1 MDNLKINISSLGNPL
16 DPITWSGTPY
26 NIANSLKKKG
36 VLGRAIQ
43 SAFQPNSRI
52 GRSLFFRIT
61 RFYYQKSKDLERGT
75 LYRYYRSHRLK
86 RSVSPNSHT
95 LHMGTLDMPFLKL
108 PTNQNHY
115 LYCDSTWH
123 LWSNQSTEMH
133 GYKKRLLQ
141 DAEKL
146 ERKSY
151 QQFKHIFTISEYV
164 KNDLISHYHINSSKI
179 TVVGTGLGIIKPF
192 FKEKDYENNMILFAA
207 KGRFDDKGGQVV
219 LEAFKSAYVKNP
231 QLHLTI
237 VGQNDY
243 KEKIEHPGITSLG
256 FISLEELQ
264 ELFNTHSLFL
274 MPAINEPW
282 GLVYLEALACK
293 MPIIGLNR
301 NAFPELSGYG
311 KHGYILKD
319 ETSSE
324 LSNQLLKVMASPEEL
339 KQKGESGQKYCLSN
353 FSWENTT
360 EKIISTIQNIS

>member
-1 MDNLKINISSLGNPL
+1 MRNLKINICSLGNPL
-16 DPITWSGTPY
+16 DPKTWSGTPY
-26 NIANSLKKKG
+26 NIAHSLKEED
-36 VLGRAIQ
+36 VLGKAIQ
-43 SAFQPNSRI
+43 SDFQPKSRV
-52 GRSLFFRIT
+52 GRSLFFRT
-61 RFYYQKSKDLERGT
+61 NRFYYQKSKDLQRGA
-75 LYRYYRSHRLK
+75 LDRYYRSYHLK
-86 RSVSPNSHT
+86 NNVSPNSHT

-108 PTNQNHY
+108 PINQNHY

-123 LWSNQSTEMH
+123 LWSTQSTDMQ
-133 GYKKRLLQ
+133 GYKKRMLR

-164 KNDLISHYHINSSKI
+164 KNDLVNHYHINSSKI
-179 TVVGTGLGIIKPF
+179 TVVGTGLGIIKSF
-192 FKEKDYENNMILFAA
+192 LKEKKYDNNKILFAA
-207 KGRFDDKGGQVV
+207 KGRFNDKGGQLV
-219 LEAFKSAYVKNP
+219 LDGFKSAYTKNP

-256 FISLEELQ
+256 FIPLEDLQ

-282 GLVYLEALACK
+282 GLVYLEALANK
-293 MPIIGLNR
+293 MPIMGLNR

-311 KHGYILKD
+311 KFGYILKD

-324 LSNQLLKVMASPEEL
+324 LSSQLVKVMGSPEEL
-339 KQKGESGQKYCLSN
+339 KQKGEAGQTYCLEN
-353 FSWENTT
+353 FSWEKTT
-360 EKIISTIQNIS
+360 EKIISTIQNLT